1 MCIIIPLKKV
11 FNTNINSII
20 IRNIVK
26 HNKLLTINEWTIKS
40 LK

>member
-11 FNTNINSII
+11 FNTNIM
-20 IRNIVK
+20 RNIVK
-26 HNKLLTINEWTIKS
+26 YNKLLTINEWTVKS

>member
-11 FNTNINSII
+11 FNTNINSIM
-20 IRNIVK
+20 RNIVK
-26 HNKLLTINEWTIKS
+26 YNKLLTINEWTVKS